1 MRIVGLCLV
10 AVFAVSAVVASSA
23 SAISFAKPAG
33 GFPIL
38 FLSKGGEATFP
49 PVGASGVRCKSFD
62 NHGLIKTGTL
72 GVALFLFLGCTYKV
86 ISFMFG
92 CSNTSNPQ
100 AIDMALAFHLGLAL
114 PGNIPATLL
123 LLPGGKVEIECS
135 KGVKIVLKGSVIGLL
150 RELDTN
156 PLKTKTKYNGVLL
169 AFGQTGGKQNDQ
181 TFDPSL
187 GGGER
192 KNVHL
197 TQELNGM
204 AEEEIGTEMLDT
216 LDTFKA
222 ANGEAT
228 ELELLN

>member
-38 FLSKGGEATFP
+38 FLSTGGEATFP
-49 PVGASGVRCKSFD
+49 PVGSFGVRCKNFD

-72 GVALFLFLGCTYKV
+72 GEALFLFLGCTFKV
-86 ISFMFG
+86 MSFMLG
-92 CSNTSNPQ
+92 CSNTTNSQ

-123 LLPGGKVEIECS
+123 VLPKEKVEFECV
-135 KGVKIVLKGSVIGLL
+135 GGIKIALKGGVIGLL
-150 RELDTN
+150 REPNTN
-156 PLKTKTKYNGVLL
+156 PLKTKTKYSSVLL

-187 GGGER
+187 GGGEL

-197 TQELNGM
+197 TQKQNGM